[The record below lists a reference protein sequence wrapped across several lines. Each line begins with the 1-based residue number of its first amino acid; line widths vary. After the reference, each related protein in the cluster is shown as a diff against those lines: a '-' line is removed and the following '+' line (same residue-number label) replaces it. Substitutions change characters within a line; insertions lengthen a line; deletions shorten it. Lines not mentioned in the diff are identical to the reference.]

1 MNQLIFF
8 HVKVSR
14 HNFVDHYRRE
24 QMIVSKEG
32 TVRGIRH
39 RVSKIKM
46 DIMDSLHMV
55 EDRRLIDHE
64 ALLGSESGQCVVYL
78 TSLGTSQH
86 FS

>member
-1 MNQLIFF
+1 
-8 HVKVSR
+8 
-14 HNFVDHYRRE
+14 
-24 QMIVSKEG
+24 MIVSKEG

-46 DIMDSLHMV
+46 DIMDSLNLV

-64 ALLGSESGQCVVYL
+64 ALLESESGQCVVYL

-86 FS
+86 FSQKLKFFLIEPILDSMFPMY